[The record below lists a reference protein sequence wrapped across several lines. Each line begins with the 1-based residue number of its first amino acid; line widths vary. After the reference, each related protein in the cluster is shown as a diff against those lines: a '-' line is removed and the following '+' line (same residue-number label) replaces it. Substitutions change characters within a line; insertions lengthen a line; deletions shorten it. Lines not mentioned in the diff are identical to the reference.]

1 MMPCPTH
8 VLSVWCAIFRPPA
21 STEILQ
27 KVAGNYNYFTN
38 RSLWQP
44 PFGPA
49 CCAGRQQTAFSA
61 GVIAPLVYPGFI
73 VETMSAI
80 CGNTRR
86 SHCKGTGVSGA
97 AGRPCL
103 LQAFACWSRLPAH
116 TVAPGTCVVPLTV
129 LQGSLLGLLLSGARQ
144 PCCCWP
150 FLAGA
155 AALTLG
161 SREPQV
167 GPICCRALRALF
179 CPLRLRS
186 RLQAFCFR
194 ELPGGP
200 VTAGT
205 SSLVLLFWH
214 WCLGSRRPALFA
226 ADLCGRKLFC
236 PLCFRSRLSAI
247 RFQEMPGGPVAAVPW
262 RQELLLGAGVSEA
275 AGRPCLLQA
284 SSFWVPS
291 VGPYSCT

>member
-1 MMPCPTH
+1 M
-8 VLSVWCAIFRPPA
+8 
-21 STEILQ
+21 
-27 KVAGNYNYFTN
+27 
-38 RSLWQP
+38 
-44 PFGPA
+44 
-49 CCAGRQQTAFSA
+49 
-61 GVIAPLVYPGFI
+61 
-73 VETMSAI
+73 
-80 CGNTRR
+80 
-86 SHCKGTGVSGA
+86 
-97 AGRPCL
+97 
-103 LQAFACWSRLPAH
+103 
-116 TVAPGTCVVPLTV
+116 
-129 LQGSLLGLLLSGARQ
+129 
-144 PCCCWP
+144 
-150 FLAGA
+150 
-155 AALTLG
+155 TLE
-161 SREPQV
+161 SQEPQV

-179 CPLRLRS
+179 CPPRLRS

-262 RQELLLGAGVSEA
+262 SQELLLGAGVSEA

-291 VGPYSCT
+291 VGPYSCTWDVCCSQCLRSLLQALCFRVLSGGPVAVLFPRASGAACRPCSRCLRRCLPALCFWVPSGGPVAARPSVLGAVCRPIQLYLGTCVSRTMCQCACWWWLSRPKRVCQWSLRRGHFLLEVLALGDMGVLFLRFL